1 MLTVILFSVCGGTI
15 GWYYSSKLRRRRK
28 YLQDAL
34 AFVNYLYT
42 DIGFRQ
48 SGLESMTKTFVERCG
63 RDFSQNLTEFIRYI
77 SGKDET
83 LVLSRG
89 LLSESQYNIIYN
101 MFSTL
106 GIYDLATQLKVLES
120 SRQNIDEIFD
130 KVKSAESKF
139 SGNLIKLGTLF
150 GLMVGVLFL

>member
-1 MLTVILFSVCGGTI
+1 MLTALLFSVCGGAI

-34 AFVNYLYT
+34 DFVNYLYT
-42 DIGFRQ
+42 DIGFKQ
-48 SGLESMTKTFVERCG
+48 SGLESMAKAFVSRCG
-63 RDFSQNLTEFIRYI
+63 RDFSLSLTEFIRYI

-83 LVLSRG
+83 LDLSRG
-89 LLSESQYNIIYN
+89 LLSENQYNNIYN

-106 GIYDLATQLKVLES
+106 GIYDLATQLKVLEG
-120 SRQNIDEIFD
+120 SRRNIEEIFD
-130 KVKSAESKF
+130 KVKSTESKF

-150 GLMVGVLFL
+150 GLMIGILFL